1 MMNTKKNYS
10 ELQVDSQEFNDFNYR
25 MITAMGEVLSMKIKL
40 IEKTYRDNL
49 MSEDVFE
56 NSLKRVEH
64 IEQVLIDC
72 SRYRNIIE
80 VKDREIMRLHSI
92 NSMILKEL
100 KFATDDQQGTN

>member
-1 MMNTKKNYS
+1 MMNTKMNYS

-100 KFATDDQQGTN
+100 KFATDDKQGTN

>member
-1 MMNTKKNYS
+1 MMNTKMNYS

-25 MITAMGEVLSMKIKL
+25 MITAMGEILSMKIKL

-56 NSLKRVEH
+56 NALKRVEH